1 MAKYTATILTLDG
14 GEQRRTVH
22 GSSLRVALREA
33 ARLADVNRVGRIGE
47 AVSIK
52 VERVT

>member
-1 MAKYTATILTLDG
+1 MAKYTATILTIEF

-33 ARLADVNRVGRIGE
+33 ARLADVGRVGRVGE

-52 VERVT
+52 VERVS